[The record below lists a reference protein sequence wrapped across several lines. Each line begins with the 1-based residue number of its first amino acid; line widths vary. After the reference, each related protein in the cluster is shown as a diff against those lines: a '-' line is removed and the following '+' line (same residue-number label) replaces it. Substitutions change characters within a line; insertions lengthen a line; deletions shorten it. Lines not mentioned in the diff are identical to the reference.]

1 MADDPQLQALREQV
15 ALANRLLH
23 HYGLGTYQGHVSA
36 RVPDSDLVL
45 IRATPAVSLERV
57 EADDL
62 MLIDLDGN
70 VVQASERYPVTAEG
84 SPHRDIVAANAA
96 PAMTAQ
102 RQTLANPQRRATSRI
117 WFCLS
122 SSWVGLHV
130 LYCELSGGKS
140 GCKESVSDLQCKA
153 RVTCSHL
160 TSSSA
165 RRA

>member
-1 MADDPQLQALREQV
+1 MKAKRRAPCI
-15 ALANRLLH
+15 
-23 HYGLGTYQGHVSA
+23 GTYQGHVSA

-122 SSWVGLHV
+122 SSLVGLIGT
-130 LYCELSGGKS
+130 LMCERPYGVTSGGWAL
-140 GCKESVSDLQCKA
+140 SVPLSSCLSQGRTSCLQ
-153 RVTCSHL
+153 RPSQGVRHP
-160 TSSSA
+160 
-165 RRA
+165 